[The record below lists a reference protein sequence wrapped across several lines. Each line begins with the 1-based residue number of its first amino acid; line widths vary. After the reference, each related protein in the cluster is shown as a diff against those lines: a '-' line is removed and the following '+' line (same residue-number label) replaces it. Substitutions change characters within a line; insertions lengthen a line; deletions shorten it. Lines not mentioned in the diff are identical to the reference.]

1 MTPKRRPEGEY
12 RSAPH
17 EGRPVGGRVRAA
29 WGRLSALLVKEFVQ
43 LLRDPRMRFTL
54 IVPPLIQLFI
64 FGYAATFDV
73 RHADLAVV
81 NHDDGRESRELLA
94 AVVATGHY
102 TLHVVSSIA
111 RASTM
116 IDDGRIGVIME
127 IPARFT
133 TARRIQL
140 IADGSDPNTA
150 QLVMAELAQVINRY
164 AAVETGYQPPVSVV
178 ERAWFNP
185 NLEDRWFFIP
195 GIMANVLFVS
205 TMMLTAMMVVRERE
219 IGTLERLMVTPV
231 GRAEFLVGKMV
242 PVACIGLFDVAMI
255 TTVAVVW
262 FRVPLRGEVVA
273 LVLASLVLLA
283 STQGLGLLIS
293 SYAAT
298 QQQAMLSA
306 MFLIMPMTVLSGF
319 AFPIRNMPE
328 SVQLLTWAD
337 PLRYYLVVV
346 RDLFLKGGGIS
357 DHMFEFAMMSLLGL
371 AALAVSAVR
380 LR

>member
-1 MTPKRRPEGEY
+1 MRSRLRASWRR
-12 RSAPH
+12 
-17 EGRPVGGRVRAA
+17 
-29 WGRLSALLVKEFVQ
+29 LFALLAKEFVQ

-54 IVPPLIQLFI
+54 FVPPLLQLLV

-73 RHADLAVV
+73 RHANVAVV
-81 NHDDGRESRELLA
+81 DHDDGQQSRELLS

-102 TLHVVSSIA
+102 TLSVVSSLKA
-111 RASTM
+111 ASVEM
-116 IDDGRIGVIME
+116 DEGRVGVIIQ
-127 IPARFT
+127 IPAQFAT
-133 TARRIQL
+133 HRRIEL

-150 QLVMAELAQVINRY
+150 QLVMAELVQIIGQY
-164 AAVETGYQPPVSVV
+164 AATEARYVPPVTVE

-195 GIMANVLFVS
+195 GIMANVLFIS
-205 TMMLTAMMVVRERE
+205 TVMLTAMMVVRERE

-242 PVACIGLFDVAMI
+242 PVACVGLFDVALI
-255 TTVAVVW
+255 TTVALAW
-262 FRVPLRGEVVA
+262 FGIPLRGAIVA

-293 SYAAT
+293 SYAGT

-306 MFLIMPMTVLSGF
+306 MFFIMPMTVLSGF

-328 SVQLLTWAD
+328 PVQLLTWVD

-346 RDLFLKGGGIS
+346 RDIFLKGTGIA
-357 DHMFEFAMMSLLGL
+357 DHLFEFAMMLLLGI
-371 AALAVSAVR
+371 AALGLSASR
-380 LR
+380 IR

>member
-1 MTPKRRPEGEY
+1 MSDRL
-12 RSAPH
+12 
-17 EGRPVGGRVRAA
+17 RAA
-29 WGRLSALLVKEFVQ
+29 WGRLSALLAKEFVQ

-54 IVPPLIQLFI
+54 IVPPLLQLFI

-73 RHADLAVV
+73 RHADIAVV
-81 NHDDGRESRELLA
+81 DHDGAQQSRGLLA

-102 TLHVVSSIA
+102 TLRFVPSIA
-111 RASTM
+111 AASTM
-116 IDDGRIGVIME
+116 MDEGSVGVIMQ
-127 IPARFT
+127 IPPRFT
-133 TARRIQL
+133 AARRVQL

-150 QLVMAELAQVINRY
+150 QLVMAELAQVVGRY
-164 AAVETGYQPPVSVV
+164 AATESGYTPPVSVV

-231 GRAEFLVGKMV
+231 ARVEFLLGKMV
-242 PVACIGLFDVAMI
+242 PVACVGLFDVAMI
-255 TTVAVVW
+255 TAVAVLW
-262 FRVPLRGEVVA
+262 FRVPLRGDVLA

-306 MFLIMPMTVLSGF
+306 MFFIMPMTVLSGF
-319 AFPIRNMPE
+319 AFPIRNMPQ
-328 SVQLLTWAD
+328 SVQVLTWID
-337 PLRYYLVVV
+337 PLRYYIAVA
-346 RDLFLKGGGIS
+346 RDIFLKGGGIL
-357 DHMFEFAMMSLLGL
+357 DHLFEFAMMLVLGL
-371 AALAVSAVR
+371 AALALSAMRVR
-380 LR
+380 

>member
-1 MTPKRRPEGEY
+1 VT
-12 RSAPH
+12 AAF
-17 EGRPVGGRVRAA
+17 RASSR
-29 WGRLSALLVKEFVQ
+29 RLSALLVKEFVQ

-54 IVPPLIQLFI
+54 LVPPLLQLFI

-73 RHADLAVV
+73 RHADVAVV
-81 NHDDGRESRELLA
+81 NRDDGRESRELLS

-102 TLHVVSSIA
+102 TLHFMPSLA
-111 RASTM
+111 AASVEM
-116 IDDGRIGVIME
+116 DDGKVGVIAQ
-127 IPARFT
+127 IPARFST
-133 TARRIQL
+133 QRRIQL

-150 QLVMAELAQVINRY
+150 QLVMAELVQIIGQY
-164 AAVETGYQPPVSVV
+164 AATEAQYVPPLVVE

-195 GIMANVLFVS
+195 GIMANVLFIS

-231 GRAEFLVGKMV
+231 GRVEFLVGKMV
-242 PVACIGLFDVAMI
+242 PVACVGLFDVALI
-255 TTVAVVW
+255 TTVALAW
-262 FRVPLRGEVVA
+262 FGVPLRGAVAA
-273 LVLASLVLLA
+273 LVLASLFLLA

-306 MFLIMPMTVLSGF
+306 MFFIMPMTVLSGF
-319 AFPIRNMPE
+319 AFPIRNMPQA
-328 SVQLLTWAD
+328 VQLLTWVD

-346 RDLFLKGGGIS
+346 RDIFLKGGGVA
-357 DHMFEFAMMSLLGL
+357 DHPFEFAMMLLLG
-371 AALAVSAVR
+371 AVALALSAGRVR
-380 LR
+380 

>member
-1 MTPKRRPEGEY
+1 M
-12 RSAPH
+12 SA
-17 EGRPVGGRVRAA
+17 RMRAA

-81 NHDDGRESRELLA
+81 NHDDARESRELLA
-94 AVVATGHY
+94 AVAATGHY
-102 TLHVVSSIA
+102 TLHFVPSIA
-111 RASTM
+111 KASTM
-116 IDDGRIGVIME
+116 MDDGSIGVIMA

-133 TARRIQL
+133 TARRVQL

-164 AAVETGYQPPVSVV
+164 AAVEAGYQPPVSVV

-231 GRAEFLVGKMV
+231 GRAEFLIGKMI
-242 PVACIGLFDVAMI
+242 PVACVGLFDVAMI

-262 FRVPLRGEVVA
+262 FGVPLRGEVVA

-319 AFPIRNMPE
+319 AFPIRNMPR
-328 SVQLLTWAD
+328 SVQLLTWVD

-346 RDLFLKGGGIS
+346 RDLFLKGGGVS
-357 DHMFEFAMMSLLGL
+357 DHLFEFAMMAVLGL
-371 AALAVSAVR
+371 GALAVSAVR

>member
-1 MTPKRRPEGEY
+1 MT
-12 RSAPH
+12 ALL
-17 EGRPVGGRVRAA
+17 RAS
-29 WGRLSALLVKEFVQ
+29 WRRLSALLTKEFVQ

-54 IVPPLIQLFI
+54 FVPPLLQLFI

-73 RHADLAVV
+73 RHADVAVV
-81 NHDDGRESRELLA
+81 NHDGERDSRELLS

-102 TLHVVSSIA
+102 TLHFTPSLA
-111 RASTM
+111 AASRW
-116 IDDGRIGVIME
+116 IDAGDVGVIVQ
-127 IPARFT
+127 IPARFST
-133 TARRIQL
+133 QHRVQL

-150 QLVMAELAQVINRY
+150 QLVMAELVQVIGRY
-164 AAVETGYQPPVSVV
+164 AATEAQYVPTVVVE

-195 GIMANVLFVS
+195 GIMANVLFIS

-219 IGTLERLMVTPV
+219 IGTLERLLVTPV
-231 GRAEFLVGKMV
+231 GRVEFLVGKMI
-242 PVACIGLFDVAMI
+242 PVACVGLFDVALI
-255 TTVAVVW
+255 TSVALAW
-262 FRVPLRGEVVA
+262 FGVPLRGGVA
-273 LVLASLVLLA
+273 ALILASLFLLA

-328 SVQLLTWAD
+328 SVQLLTWID

-346 RDLFLKGGGIS
+346 RDIFLKGGGVL
-357 DHMFEFAMMSLLGL
+357 DHVFEFAMMLLLGA
-371 AALAVSAVR
+371 AALALSAAR
-380 LR
+380 LRRG

>member
-1 MTPKRRPEGEY
+1 MSLHLP
-12 RSAPH
+12 
-17 EGRPVGGRVRAA
+17 AA
-29 WGRLSALLVKEFVQ
+29 WGRLSALLAKEFVQ

-54 IVPPLIQLFI
+54 MVPPLIQLFV

-73 RHADLAVV
+73 RHADVAVV
-81 NHDDGRESRELLA
+81 NYDAGQQSRELLA
-94 AVVATGHY
+94 AIVATGHY
-102 TLHVVSSIA
+102 SLRFLPSISA
-111 RASTM
+111 ASADM
-116 IDDGRIGVIME
+116 DDGEVGVIVQ
-127 IPARFT
+127 IPVRFST
-133 TARRIQL
+133 QRRVEL

-150 QLVMAELAQVINRY
+150 QLVMAELAQVVGQY
-164 AAVETGYQPPVSVV
+164 AAVEARYTPPITVE

-231 GRAEFLVGKMV
+231 GRVEFLLGKMV
-242 PVACIGLFDVAMI
+242 PVACVGLFDVALI
-255 TTVAVVW
+255 TTVALVW
-262 FRVPLRGEVVA
+262 FGVPFRGEVVA

-306 MFLIMPMTVLSGF
+306 MFLIMPMTILSGF

-328 SVQLLTWAD
+328 GVQLLTWAD

-346 RDLFLKGGGIS
+346 RDIFLKGGGIA
-357 DHMFEFAMMSLLGL
+357 DHLFEYAMMFLLGA
-371 AALAVSAVR
+371 AALTLSATRVR
-380 LR
+380 

>member
-1 MTPKRRPEGEY
+1 MRRQL
-12 RSAPH
+12 STL
-17 EGRPVGGRVRAA
+17 
-29 WGRLSALLVKEFVQ
+29 WGRLRALLAKEFVQ

-54 IVPPLIQLFI
+54 IVPPLIQLFV

-73 RHADLAVV
+73 RHAEVAVV
-81 NHDDGRESRELLA
+81 NHDDSQQSRELLSSIA
-94 AVVATGHY
+94 ATGHY
-102 TLHVVSSIA
+102 TLRFMPTLA
-111 RASTM
+111 AAGAAM
-116 IDDGRIGVIME
+116 DGGTVGVIVQ
-127 IPARFT
+127 IPARFSQQP
-133 TARRIQL
+133 RIEL

-150 QLVMAELAQVINRY
+150 QLVVAELVQVVGRY
-164 AAVETGYQPPVSVV
+164 AAAQARYVPPVSVE

-231 GRAEFLVGKMV
+231 GRLEFLLGKMA
-242 PVACIGLFDVAMI
+242 PVACVGLFDIALI
-255 TTVAVVW
+255 TTVAILW
-262 FRVPLRGEVVA
+262 FGVPLRGSVVA

-293 SYAAT
+293 SYAGT

-306 MFLIMPMTVLSGF
+306 MFFIMPMTVLSGF

-328 SVQLLTWAD
+328 SVQLLTWID

-346 RDLFLKGGGIS
+346 RDIFLKGGGLA
-357 DHMFEFAMMSLLGL
+357 DHLFEFWMMMLLGS
-371 AALAVSAVR
+371 AALALSAVR
-380 LR
+380 IR